1 MFPGT
6 KALKE
11 STKSMVINTK
21 VIYNHVTIVNP
32 EVFPIKIIGVAT
44 FVDLNLRTDICRFIK
59 GCLKKDRKCESHK
72 L

>member
-11 STKSMVINTK
+11 SIKSMVTNTK

-44 FVDLNLRTDICRFIK
+44 FVDLNFADRHLQIHKRMS
-59 GCLKKDRKCESHK
+59 KKDRKCESHK